1 MSSKDLLETF
11 KEIKHYLTLV
21 PGVFWLVLFLFVP
34 LAVMGIF
41 SFWEMTEYK
50 LIPAWTLENYVAIV
64 TRRHGL
70 YIKLLLKSLGMSV
83 AATIASIGMAYPIAY
98 YISRYAGKYKYLW
111 INTILA
117 PYMISWVITLFGWRT
132 ILSYG
137 GLINFLLMK
146 IGLISEPIKWLWNN
160 WGAVIFV
167 LAIDWAPWLVLPI
180 FVSLE
185 KIDES
190 LLEAA
195 RDLGASPIQT
205 FLTVTLPLSI
215 PGLLLAVFFIL
226 IPTFGEFV
234 APRIAGGSS
243 GAMFGMAIEDAFSRM
258 ADWPFGSAMAFL
270 LLTLSVVI
278 AFILIRRVGLETL
291 MEAL

>member
-1 MSSKDLLETF
+1 LSSKDLLETF

-21 PGVFWLVLFLFVP
+21 PGVFWLILFLFVP
-34 LAVMGIF
+34 LGVMAIF
-41 SFWEMTEYK
+41 SFWRMVEWEFV
-50 LIPAWTLENYVAIV
+50 PAWTFENYIGIV
-64 TRRHGL
+64 TRRNGL
-70 YIKLLLKSLGMSV
+70 YLKLLLKSLGMSV
-83 AATIASIGMAYPIAY
+83 ASTIISVSIAYPIAY
-98 YISRYAGKYKYLW
+98 YIARYAKRKYLW
-111 INTILA
+111 INVLIA

-132 ILSYG
+132 ILGYA

-146 IGLISEPIKWLWNN
+146 IGLISEPIEWLWNN

-167 LAIDWAPWLVLPI
+167 LSIDWVPWLVLPI

-195 RDLGASPIQT
+195 RDMGASPIET
-205 FLTVTLPLSI
+205 FLTITLPLST
-215 PGLLLAVFFIL
+215 PGLILAVFFIL
-226 IPTFGEFV
+226 IPTFGEYV

-243 GAMFGMAIEDAFSRM
+243 GAMYGCAIEEAFGRM
-258 ADWPFGSAMAFL
+258 HDWPFGSAMAIVLMVFSL
-270 LLTLSVVI
+270 IISI
-278 AFILIRRVGLETL
+278 ILIRRVGVETL